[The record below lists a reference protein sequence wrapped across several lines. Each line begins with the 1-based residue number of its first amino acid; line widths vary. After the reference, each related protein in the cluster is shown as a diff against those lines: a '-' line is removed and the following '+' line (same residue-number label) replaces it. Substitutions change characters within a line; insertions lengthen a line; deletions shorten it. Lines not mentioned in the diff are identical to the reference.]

1 MVVGPI
7 LDALAA
13 RKAGT
18 SAVHVLNKGNRLLI
32 AQLSLRVRLI
42 FWLTNVPYFGL
53 AARLAASPAP
63 LAGSWNALHALAVL
77 VVALVSTAFH
87 GAVLFGGGASSA
99 SYQHVT
105 SRLLLLDLIAANGY
119 GIALSCYA
127 GLAHA
132 AVVFTLPVAMLTV
145 GAVMKRRGQPLT
157 YAWMHGLWH
166 LSSAACLGHILYRS

>member
-18 SAVHVLNKGNRLLI
+18 SAVQVLNKNNRLLI
-32 AQLSLRVRLI
+32 AQLSLRVRLL
-42 FWLTNVPYFGL
+42 FWLTNVPYWGL

-63 LAGSWNALHALAVL
+63 LAGSWSVMHALAAL
-77 VVALVSTAFH
+77 TVALVSTAYH

-99 SYQHVT
+99 SYQRVT
-105 SRLLLLDLIAANGY
+105 SRLLLLDMIAANGY

-132 AVVFTLPVAMLTV
+132 AAVFALPVTMLSI
-145 GAVMKRRGQPLT
+145 GAVVKRRGQPLT
-157 YAWMHGLWH
+157 YAWLHGLWH
-166 LSSAACLGHILYRS
+166 VTSAACLGHILYR